1 MGAYVDVGYRRERA
15 GVWAGARADANA
27 KAKAKARV

>member
-15 GVWAGARADANA
+15 GVWPGARADA
-27 KAKAKARV
+27 KVKARV